1 MKHIMLTL
9 GIAAGM
15 AGSPAA
21 QTLSSAPAHE
31 MRQDNQDRMKQKL
44 SPEEKARKDAGRA
57 EKELGL
63 NSDQKARWETASL
76 ERTRANQPLREKM
89 NGSTTP
95 AERKAL
101 RDQMKTNHQKYN
113 ETVTALLTPD
123 QKARYEQM
131 KKERKESHKG
141 KKGQGPRHHGAKH

>member
-44 SPEEKARKDAGRA
+44 SPEE
-57 EKELGL
+57 
-63 NSDQKARWETASL
+63 KARWETASL